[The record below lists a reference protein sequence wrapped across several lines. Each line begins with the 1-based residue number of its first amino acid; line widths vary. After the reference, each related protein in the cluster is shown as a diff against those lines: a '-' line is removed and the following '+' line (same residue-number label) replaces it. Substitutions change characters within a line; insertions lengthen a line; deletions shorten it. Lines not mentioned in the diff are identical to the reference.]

1 MPSDG
6 KKRPSN
12 KRRVAFLADRMA
24 ILMVELISRDCEY
37 GLFCYDEFYK
47 DELAE
52 KWRESQYYDT
62 ALDFVRNMLRRFDEN
77 ERTG

>member
-1 MPSDG
+1 MPKVD
-6 KKRPSN
+6 KKLQPPEARI
-12 KRRVAFLADRMA
+12 AFLADRMA

-52 KWRESQYYDT
+52 KWRQSQHYHV
-62 ALDFVRNMLRRFDEN
+62 ALDFVRNMLRRHDN
-77 ERTG
+77 E